1 MATKQVEI
9 RPNAL
14 PSVAD
19 QKSSLSAYGTARST
33 VQGAPLDA
41 ELLRKIHAYWRA
53 CNYLSLSSRYSSPN
67 ANFVRVGGNSR
78 GNFEADGLEQCIQV
92 VSDALI

>member
-1 MATKQVEI
+1 MVEDCGVSDGME
-9 RPNAL
+9 N
-14 PSVAD
+14 V
-19 QKSSLSAYGTARST
+19 T
-33 VQGAPLDA
+33 PLR
-41 ELLRKIHAYWRA
+41 EF
-53 CNYLSLSSRYSSPN
+53 SSRYSSPN